1 MGHKAHRPLKLFSLK
16 DLLIFLLFA
25 APTIQYRVE
34 LGAFSF
40 ALMEPIVLLVS
51 VMLLIHQAV
60 RYHRLSIPKEPFAF
74 LFATLTLWAF
84 TIRPW
89 ASNWQNG
96 LSDVRDWAIPLL
108 GFITLSTT
116 IRRGWLKWITIFMIL
131 VWLNAWLG
139 IYQHFTNS
147 FRPFIS
153 ELAAYKT
160 GFTLSPEENRL
171 ALASFAVGLF
181 SHPNGFAM
189 YLFAGLMV
197 ALGEFYKSSK
207 KLPFFIVI
215 ILPIALSLYWTYA
228 KATLLVLAGLI
239 PFTWL
244 ERRLSSNK
252 TFWAFVSMGLIAG
265 LMIIWQITKYI
276 PPALLVTFWWRIGLW
291 NTGLITLG
299 NFPHVLLFGNGLD
312 IFANSAYYG
321 QPHNLYLYIVL
332 QYGLPGLLIVILLA
346 LYILKKGNRLR
357 RSGWMRSE
365 PVLATLWLGL
375 LGYFAIGLVESNL
388 MGVENR
394 AIFMT
399 LVACFAGLAREAA
412 DGNDACKRRNNLCGR
427 EDSTSW

>member
-1 MGHKAHRPLKLFSLK
+1 
-16 DLLIFLLFA
+16 
-25 APTIQYRVE
+25 
-34 LGAFSF
+34 
-40 ALMEPIVLLVS
+40 
-51 VMLLIHQAV
+51 
-60 RYHRLSIPKEPFAF
+60 
-74 LFATLTLWAF
+74 
-84 TIRPW
+84 
-89 ASNWQNG
+89 
-96 LSDVRDWAIPLL
+96 
-108 GFITLSTT
+108 
-116 IRRGWLKWITIFMIL
+116 
-131 VWLNAWLG
+131 
-139 IYQHFTNS
+139 
-147 FRPFIS
+147 
-153 ELAAYKT
+153 
-160 GFTLSPEENRL
+160 
-171 ALASFAVGLF
+171 
-181 SHPNGFAM
+181 M

-244 ERRLSSNK
+244 ERRVSSNK

-299 NFPHVLLFGNGLD
+299 NLPHVLLFGNGLD

-388 MGVENR
+388 MGIENR

-412 DGNDACKRRNNLCGR
+412 GGHDTCMENHRGTIYADGK
-427 EDSTSW
+427 T